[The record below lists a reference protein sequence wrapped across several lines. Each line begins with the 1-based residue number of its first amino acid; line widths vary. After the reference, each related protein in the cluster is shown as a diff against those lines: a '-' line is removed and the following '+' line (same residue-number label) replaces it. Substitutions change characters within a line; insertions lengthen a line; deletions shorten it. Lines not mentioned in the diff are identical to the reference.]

1 MELAKGADSWW
12 WHNGMTGNRPE
23 LGRGCFGMC
32 VVGIVSVGWGVL
44 LVVQIPLH
52 CMVNFPGS

>member
-1 MELAKGADSWW
+1 
-12 WHNGMTGNRPE
+12 MTGNRPE
-23 LGRGCFGMC
+23 LGRNCFGMC

-44 LVVQIPLH
+44 LVVQSPLH